1 MDNEFETRKFNI
13 EEIAKFESGKDFSNN
28 PEASKYIKTEQKE
41 EKKFK
46 LDKKVIALIGAGL
59 VVLIIIFSILSNTL
73 RNDVFY
79 KAPEKEVQEEVIEK
93 VPEKEVIEITE
104 PETEPEI
111 ETEKEICPYK
121 HAVGNYIL
129 ESDSPDLGK
138 LSYNVYVSNINDEGR
153 IIFSIAMMN
162 EDSKVLYETGSITGY
177 LDDNKVE
184 FKWGDNHGNSGE
196 GELSVFDSSI
206 TIRIE
211 QLETADGNIA
221 TLATDTPLSI
231 VKKE

>member
-13 EEIAKFESGKDFSNN
+13 EEIAKFESDKDFSNN
-28 PEASKYIKTEQKE
+28 PEASKYIKTDQKE
-41 EKKFK
+41 DKKNK
-46 LDKKVIALIGAGL
+46 LNKKVISLIGLGL
-59 VVLIIIFSILSNTL
+59 VVIIVIFSILSNTL

-79 KAPEKEVQEEVIEK
+79 KAPDKTEELEEVIEK
-93 VPEKEVIEITE
+93 APEQEVIEITE
-104 PETEPEI
+104 PETEPEP
-111 ETEKEICPYK
+111 EEKEVCPYK

-177 LDDNKVE
+177 LEDNKVE

-206 TIRIE
+206 TIRMVE
-211 QLETADGNIA
+211 LETADGNIA

-231 VKKE
+231 AKKE